1 MQRHF
6 LEEDAAGNVLIMDRH
21 GQEVARFAGADAL
34 ESAVRWAAQQHLN
47 LYSSVSPTTLFDHQN
62 LYFRRKQHYAQWNRV
77 RGFPLSVRRIR
88 QQLASEQQDSL
99 PDLDDETDEID
110 ETDELPF

>member
-1 MQRHF
+1 MGESLLMERHF
-6 LEEDAAGNVLIMDRH
+6 LEEDTAGNILIVDRH

-34 ESAVRWAAQQHLN
+34 EQAVKWAAEKYLT
-47 LYSSVSPTTLFDHQN
+47 LYSSISPTTLFDHQN

-88 QQLASEQQDSL
+88 QQLASEQQEPL
-99 PDLDDETDEID
+99 LDLDEDPDEDEI
-110 ETDELPF
+110 